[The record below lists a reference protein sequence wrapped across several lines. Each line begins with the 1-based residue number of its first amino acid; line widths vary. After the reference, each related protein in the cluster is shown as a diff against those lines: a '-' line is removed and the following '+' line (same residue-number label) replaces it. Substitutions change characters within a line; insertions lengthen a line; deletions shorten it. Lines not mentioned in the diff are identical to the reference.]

1 MHGTTIVAVH
11 RDGVTALAG
20 DGQVTLGDTIVKRG
34 AVKVRTLADGAAIAG
49 FAGAVSDA
57 FTLLEKF
64 EGYLET
70 HKGHLLR
77 AAIETVKEWR
87 TDRMLRQL
95 EAMLIV
101 ADERAD
107 PDPVGLGRR
116 RPPRRPGRRR
126 RLGRP
131 LRPSRRAGAAAP
143 HDLDAATI
151 ARTALLIAAEI
162 DLYTSGT
169 ATVLTLGGAADD
181 GDDDDD
187 GRRTSDAPGDDAEAK
202 RERCQGPGRVRHDAP
217 RGGRGA
223 RPPHHRPAQGEA
235 RRRGRAAQP
244 PAPPQAAR
252 RRCRPRSARRT
263 S

>member
-34 AVKVRTLADGAAIAG
+34 AVKVRTLADGAALAG

-64 EGYLET
+64 EGYLEA

-87 TDRMLRQL
+87 TDRMLRHL

-101 ADERAD
+101 ADDEQILTLSGSGDVVRPD
-107 PDPVGLGRR
+107 DPVAAVGSGG
-116 RPPRRPGRRR
+116 PY
-126 RLGRP
+126 
-131 LRPSRRAGAAAP
+131 AQAAALALLR
-143 HDLDAATI
+143 HTGLDAAAI

-169 ATVLTLGGAADD
+169 VTVLTLGGPGDGAARDDARPDDGASAGDEPAADTA
-181 GDDDDD
+181 GE
-187 GRRTSDAPGDDAEAK
+187 PPEA
-202 RERCQGPGRVRHDAP
+202 A
-217 RGGRGA
+217 
-223 RPPHHRPAQGEA
+223 
-235 RRRGRAAQP
+235 
-244 PAPPQAAR
+244 
-252 RRCRPRSARRT
+252 S
-263 S
+263 